1 MLFIITG
8 IFNYLLI
15 LKLEFNLIGKVQETT
30 PLNGTGHD
38 CLRVV
43 PSSGVVLIAFA
54 FVFGFLEEREVE

>member
-1 MLFIITG
+1 M
-8 IFNYLLI
+8 
-15 LKLEFNLIGKVQETT
+15 IGKVQETT